1 MANELSRAQIPVEF
15 YDITSP
21 MLLRAP
27 IPQFPHAKMIISAL
41 NAGLASAEGKIALPL
56 PGRNVSGGVG
66 NAYPALDEYELM
78 ISSPIPRQAIQVVN
92 DFRPEAKSP
101 GHTVRYN
108 RPKFTNTT
116 HTPASRLAPAGTQI
130 GTTPVPIQ
138 AEQVALSVNR
148 YVGPYSST
156 ALAPGP
162 FAIDVFD
169 ARYSLHQFE
178 KIVDQQFKYDYHKT
192 LDTWGVSL
200 FDSAPTANILWAGG
214 ATADNDLSGENSH
227 PFDWR
232 LLKRTSRKMDENNVP
247 RFEDGKRICIMTPL
261 QEEQLVTDPEYQRLS
276 KDTKD
281 GTLNPLFRDSYVA
294 SVMDWHLFKSST
306 LTQTANSSSINVH
319 YAQAFGPEAVG
330 WGLADLPAIMPNTND
345 NYGQTVFAV
354 WIAFMAF
361 GVLNENFLYSLRT
374 S

>member
-41 NAGLASAEGKIALPL
+41 NANLADSNGKVALPL
-56 PGRNVSGGVG
+56 PGRDVSSGVG
-66 NAYPALDEYELM
+66 HSYPAIEDYELM

-92 DFRPEAKSP
+92 DFKPEAKSP
-101 GHTVRYN
+101 GHTVRFN
-108 RPKFTNTT
+108 RPRFTNTT

-130 GTTPVPIQ
+130 GTSPVAIQ

-148 YVGPYSST
+148 YVGPYNST
-156 ALAPGP
+156 ASAPGP

-169 ARYSLHQFE
+169 ARYSLHAFE

-192 LDTWGVSL
+192 LDVWGVSL

-214 ATADNDLSGENSH
+214 ATADNDLSAEGSH

-232 LLKRTSRKMDENNVP
+232 LLKRAARKMDENNVP
-247 RFEDGKRICIMTPL
+247 RFEDGKRICILSPW
-261 QEEQLVTDPEYQRLS
+261 QEECLSTDPEYQRLA
-276 KDTKD
+276 KDAKD
-281 GTLNPLFRDSYVA
+281 ATLNPLFRDSYIT

-306 LTQTANSSSINVH
+306 LTTASNSSSVTVH

-330 WGLADLPAIMPNTND
+330 WGLADMPGIFPNTND

-361 GVLNENFLYSLRT
+361 GVLNENFLYSLR
-374 S
+374 SS